1 MNEKKYQKE
10 NNNNNNNKNKR
21 KKRKKGRSFP
31 ISLIV
36 RVYPA
41 ETLKMSDHR
50 NKMLWLFK
58 VAKRAFYRV
67 YFYVLQSNESP

>member
-10 NNNNNNNKNKR
+10 KNNNKN
-21 KKRKKGRSFP
+21 KRKKGRSFP

-41 ETLKMSDHR
+41 ETFKMSDHTTAPS
-50 NKMLWLFK
+50 LTI
-58 VAKRAFYRV
+58 
-67 YFYVLQSNESP
+67 S

>member
-10 NNNNNNNKNKR
+10 NNTNNNNKN
-21 KKRKKGRSFP
+21 KRKKGRSFP

-41 ETLKMSDHR
+41 ETFKMSDHTTAPS
-50 NKMLWLFK
+50 LTI
-58 VAKRAFYRV
+58 
-67 YFYVLQSNESP
+67 S

>member
-10 NNNNNNNKNKR
+10 NNNNNKN
-21 KKRKKGRSFP
+21 KRKKGRSFP

-41 ETLKMSDHR
+41 ETFKMSDHTTAPS
-50 NKMLWLFK
+50 LTI
-58 VAKRAFYRV
+58 
-67 YFYVLQSNESP
+67 S

>member
-10 NNNNNNNKNKR
+10 KNNNNKN
-21 KKRKKGRSFP
+21 KRKKGRSFP

-41 ETLKMSDHR
+41 ETFKMSDHTTAPS
-50 NKMLWLFK
+50 LTI
-58 VAKRAFYRV
+58 
-67 YFYVLQSNESP
+67 S

>member
-10 NNNNNNNKNKR
+10 NNNNNNKNKR
-21 KKRKKGRSFP
+21 KKGRYFP

-41 ETLKMSDHR
+41 ETFKMSDHTTAPS
-50 NKMLWLFK
+50 LTIS
-58 VAKRAFYRV
+58 
-67 YFYVLQSNESP
+67 QE

>member
-10 NNNNNNNKNKR
+10 KNNNNKN
-21 KKRKKGRSFP
+21 KRKKGRSFP

-41 ETLKMSDHR
+41 ETFKMSDHTTAPS
-50 NKMLWLFK
+50 LTIS
-58 VAKRAFYRV
+58 
-67 YFYVLQSNESP
+67 QE

>member
-10 NNNNNNNKNKR
+10 NNNNNKN
-21 KKRKKGRSFP
+21 KRKKGRSFP

-41 ETLKMSDHR
+41 ETFKMSDHTTAPS
-50 NKMLWLFK
+50 LTT
-58 VAKRAFYRV
+58 
-67 YFYVLQSNESP
+67 S

>member
-10 NNNNNNNKNKR
+10 NNNNNNKN
-21 KKRKKGRSFP
+21 KRKKGRSFS

-41 ETLKMSDHR
+41 ETFKMSDHTTAPS
-50 NKMLWLFK
+50 LTI
-58 VAKRAFYRV
+58 
-67 YFYVLQSNESP
+67 S

>member
-10 NNNNNNNKNKR
+10 NNNNNNKN
-21 KKRKKGRSFP
+21 KRKKGRSFP

-41 ETLKMSDHR
+41 ETFKMSDHTT
-50 NKMLWLFK
+50 
-58 VAKRAFYRV
+58 A
-67 YFYVLQSNESP
+67 QSLTIS

>member
-10 NNNNNNNKNKR
+10 NNNNKN
-21 KKRKKGRSFP
+21 KRKKGRSFP

-41 ETLKMSDHR
+41 ETFKMSDHTTAPS
-50 NKMLWLFK
+50 LTI
-58 VAKRAFYRV
+58 
-67 YFYVLQSNESP
+67 S

>member
-10 NNNNNNNKNKR
+10 NNNNNNKN
-21 KKRKKGRSFP
+21 KRKKGRSFP

-41 ETLKMSDHR
+41 ETFKMSDHTTAPS
-50 NKMLWLFK
+50 LTI
-58 VAKRAFYRV
+58 
-67 YFYVLQSNESP
+67 S

>member
-10 NNNNNNNKNKR
+10 NNNNNKN
-21 KKRKKGRSFP
+21 KRKKGRSFP

-41 ETLKMSDHR
+41 ETFKMSDHTT
-50 NKMLWLFK
+50 
-58 VAKRAFYRV
+58 AP
-67 YFYVLQSNESP
+67 S

>member
-21 KKRKKGRSFP
+21 KKGRSFP

-41 ETLKMSDHR
+41 ETFKMSDHTTAPS
-50 NKMLWLFK
+50 LTI
-58 VAKRAFYRV
+58 
-67 YFYVLQSNESP
+67 S

>member
-10 NNNNNNNKNKR
+10 NNNKN
-21 KKRKKGRSFP
+21 KRKKGRSFP

-41 ETLKMSDHR
+41 ETFKMSDHTTAPS
-50 NKMLWLFK
+50 LTI
-58 VAKRAFYRV
+58 
-67 YFYVLQSNESP
+67 S

>member
-10 NNNNNNNKNKR
+10 NNNNNNNNKN
-21 KKRKKGRSFP
+21 KRKKGRSFP

-41 ETLKMSDHR
+41 ETFKMSDHTTAPS
-50 NKMLWLFK
+50 LTI
-58 VAKRAFYRV
+58 
-67 YFYVLQSNESP
+67 S

>member
-10 NNNNNNNKNKR
+10 NNNNNNK

-31 ISLIV
+31 ISLIL

-41 ETLKMSDHR
+41 ETFKMSDHTTAPS
-50 NKMLWLFK
+50 LTI
-58 VAKRAFYRV
+58 
-67 YFYVLQSNESP
+67 S

>member
-10 NNNNNNNKNKR
+10 SNNNNNKN
-21 KKRKKGRSFP
+21 KRKKGRSFP

-41 ETLKMSDHR
+41 ETFKMSDHTTAPS
-50 NKMLWLFK
+50 LTI
-58 VAKRAFYRV
+58 
-67 YFYVLQSNESP
+67 S

>member
-10 NNNNNNNKNKR
+10 NNNNNNNKNK
-21 KKRKKGRSFP
+21 KKKGRSFP

-41 ETLKMSDHR
+41 ETFKMSDHTTAPS
-50 NKMLWLFK
+50 LTI
-58 VAKRAFYRV
+58 
-67 YFYVLQSNESP
+67 S

>member
-10 NNNNNNNKNKR
+10 NNNNNNKNKR

-41 ETLKMSDHR
+41 ETFKMSDHTTAPS
-50 NKMLWLFK
+50 LTI
-58 VAKRAFYRV
+58 
-67 YFYVLQSNESP
+67 S